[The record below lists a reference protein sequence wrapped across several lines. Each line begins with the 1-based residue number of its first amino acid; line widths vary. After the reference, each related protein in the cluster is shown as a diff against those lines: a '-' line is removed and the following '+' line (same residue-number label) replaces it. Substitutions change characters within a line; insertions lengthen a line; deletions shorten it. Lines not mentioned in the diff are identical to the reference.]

1 MLTTSAVC
9 LHYCDFTK
17 FSGSENDEKAI
28 TAMGLLNTMETILT
42 VMEDHEELHAQ
53 LVSLDM
59 RFFIFISFLITVI

>member
-53 LVSLDM
+53 LVSLDF
-59 RFFIFISFLITVI
+59 R